1 MIAVAPN
8 GARKTKVDH
17 PAMPI
22 TEDEL
27 AHTAA
32 QCLDAG
38 ACMIHLHVRD
48 ENQRHTLDTARYKA
62 VIAAV
67 RNRVGSE
74 LIIQVTSEAVGI
86 YSAERQMQM
95 VTELKP
101 EAVSLAVRELCPEG
115 GEDKRAATFFSWL
128 QGERIIPQYILY
140 SKQDVL
146 YFNDLRERG
155 IIPGD
160 RVSVLYVLGKYS
172 ETQQSSAVELLPF
185 LAAMHGDVIWA
196 VCAFGTSE
204 AACMLSAAGLGG
216 HCRVGFENNMQLISG
231 DIAPHNAALVT
242 QVAENAVLMDRTVAS
257 PADARQ
263 LLGMERG

>member
-8 GARKTKVDH
+8 GARKTKIDH
-17 PAMPI
+17 PTLPI
-22 TEDEL
+22 TTEEL
-27 AHTAA
+27 ADTAA
-32 QCLDAG
+32 QCMESG

-48 ENQRHTLDTARYKA
+48 ENQRHTLDTARYR
-62 VIAAV
+62 VAV
-67 RNRVGSE
+67 RSRVGSD

-86 YSAERQMQM
+86 YTVEQQRQM

-115 GEDKRAATFFSWL
+115 RDDRQAATFFGWL
-128 QGERIIPQYILY
+128 QSEKIIPQYILF
-140 SKQDVL
+140 SEQDVL
-146 YFNDLRERG
+146 YFNDLRERE

-160 RVSVLYVLGKYS
+160 RVSVLYVLGRYS
-172 ETQQSSAVELLPF
+172 ETQQSSAVELLP
-185 LAAMHGDVIWA
+185 LINAMGGNVIWS
-196 VCAFGTSE
+196 VCAFGASE

-231 DIAPHNAALVT
+231 DIAPDNAALIT
-242 QVAENAVLMDRTVAS
+242 QVAENALVMHRTVAS